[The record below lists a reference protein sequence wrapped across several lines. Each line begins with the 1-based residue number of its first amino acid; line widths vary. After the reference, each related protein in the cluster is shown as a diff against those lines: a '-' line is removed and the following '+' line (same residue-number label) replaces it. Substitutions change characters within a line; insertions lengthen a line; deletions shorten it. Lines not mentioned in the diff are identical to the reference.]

1 MQLLESENT
10 TLRRELDLSIMPK
23 ASSRAYASAVKIDAS
38 TGRVAVEHLSCDT
51 ADTSTC
57 FRSICVNFL
66 ESGVFFISDC
76 NKFGE
81 VY

>member
-51 ADTSTC
+51 AAAPTP
-57 FRSICVNFL
+57 
-66 ESGVFFISDC
+66 VFVFDPS
-76 NKFGE
+76 
-81 VY
+81 V